1 MFEITDE
8 EYKSSKS
15 QIVTKEKGRGK
26 NTKYLPFTFSEQGI
40 AMLSGIL
47 NSEKAIKINIAIMRI
62 FVILR
67 NSILNLE

>member
-15 QIVTKEKGRGK
+15 QIVTKEKGRG
-26 NTKYLPFTFSEQGI
+26 NHTKYLPFAFSEQGI

-47 NSEKAIKINIAIMRI
+47 NSEKAIKINIAIMQI